1 MSILYPLLK
10 FKSTFLPVAA
20 VAPGSVSR
28 CPPVDPGEMDDEVE
42 AVPVEVVQAEN
53 VVATR
58 TGMSGVRF
66 TIYYLL

>member
-1 MSILYPLLK
+1 M
-10 FKSTFLPVAA
+10 
-20 VAPGSVSR
+20 APGSVSR

-42 AVPVEVVQAEN
+42 AVAVEVVQAEN

-66 TIYYLL
+66 TVSFDDPSVAELRLLTYLD